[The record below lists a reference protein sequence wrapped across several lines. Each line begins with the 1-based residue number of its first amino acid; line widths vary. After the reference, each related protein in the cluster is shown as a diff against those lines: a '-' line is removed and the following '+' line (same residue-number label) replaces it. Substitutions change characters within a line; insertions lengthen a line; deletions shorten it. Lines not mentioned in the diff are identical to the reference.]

1 MSRLLRLATA
11 GSVDDGKST
20 LIGRLLY
27 DSKAIFE
34 DQLSAVEKTSHSRGQ
49 EAPDLALLTDGLRA
63 EREQG
68 ITIDV
73 AYRYFATPKRK
84 FIIADTPGHIQY
96 TRNMV
101 TGASTADVALILIDA
116 RNGVLEQ
123 SRRHAFLASLLGIPH
138 MIICINKMD
147 LVDFAQER
155 FEEIRDEF
163 RRFATKLEVSDLT
176 FIPMSALTGDNVVN
190 RSDAMPW
197 YEGTSLLRNLEDIYI
212 DSDRNLIDVRLPVQY
227 VIRPQQSS
235 RPSPE
240 IDLHDFRGYSGTI
253 GGGVIR
259 TGDEVTV
266 LPSGF
271 ATTVTAVWAPGGR
284 KLDEASAGQ
293 AVTLELADDIDIA
306 RGDLICRPHNRPHV
320 GQDIDAMVTWMTSE
334 SELTPGARYT
344 IQHTTQSTRAVVRSL
359 DYRLDVNTLHRDE
372 TANSL
377 SLNEIGRIRLRTQQ
391 PLLFDAYR
399 RSRETGSFILIDEAT
414 NNTVAAGM
422 ITGPSQQASHVVW
435 HSGSVQRNQR
445 ATLGMTVWLTGLS
458 GSGKSTVAAELERRL
473 VASGRPAYLLD
484 GDNLRHGLSSD
495 LGFSAEDRAEN
506 VRRTAEVAKLLA
518 DAGVVAIVSLVSPYA
533 ADRQRARATHADSG
547 LPFVEIFVDTPL
559 EICEQR
565 DPKGMYAKARA
576 GEIKNFTGIDDPYEA
591 PESPHLRLR
600 PADGDGA
607 AQAALV
613 LDLVERIS
621 G

>member
-1 MSRLLRLATA
+1 LRLATA

-20 LIGRLLY
+20 LIGRLLF

-34 DQLSAVEKTSHSRGQ
+34 DQLTAVEKTSHSRGHDT
-49 EAPDLALLTDGLRA
+49 PDLALLTDGLRA

-84 FIIADTPGHIQY
+84 FIIADTPGHTQY

-101 TGASTADVALILIDA
+101 TGASTADLALILIDA

-123 SRRHAFLASLLGIPH
+123 SRRHAFLATLLGIPH
-138 MIICINKMD
+138 LVICINKMD
-147 LVDFAQER
+147 LVDFSNER

-163 RRFATKLEVSDLT
+163 RRFAMKLEVTDLT
-176 FIPMSALTGDNVVN
+176 FIPMSALSGDNVVQ
-190 RSDAMPW
+190 RSESMPW
-197 YEGTSLLRNLEDIYI
+197 YGGTSLLQHLEDVHVA
-212 DSDRNLIDVRLPVQY
+212 SDRNLIDVRFPVQY
-227 VIRPQQSS
+227 VIRPHQSTDD
-235 RPSPE
+235 
-240 IDLHDFRGYSGTI
+240 DLHDFRGYAGTI
-253 GGGVIR
+253 AGGVVR

-271 ATTVTAVWAPGGR
+271 STAVEAVWGPGGR
-284 KLDEASAGQ
+284 KLDEAFAGQ
-293 AVTLELADDIDIA
+293 AVTLELRDKIDIS

-320 GQDIDAMVTWMTSE
+320 GQDIDAMVCWMS
-334 SELTPGARYT
+334 SDAQLTPGARYT
-344 IQHTTQSTRAVVRSL
+344 IQHTTRSTRAVVRSL

-372 TANSL
+372 TADGL

-399 RSRETGSFILIDEAT
+399 RSRDTGSFILVDEAT

-422 ITGPSQQASHVVW
+422 ITGPSQQKSRVVW
-435 HSGSVQRNQR
+435 HSGSVQRAER
-445 ATLGMTVWLTGLS
+445 ATQGMTVWLTGLS

-484 GDNLRHGLSSD
+484 GDNLRHGLNAG

-506 VRRTAEVAKLLA
+506 VRRVAEVAKLLA
-518 DAGVVAIVSLVSPYA
+518 DAGVVAIVSLVSPYH
-533 ADRQRARATHADSG
+533 ADRERARTLHSESG
-547 LPFVEIFVDTPL
+547 LPFAEIFVDTPL
-559 EICEQR
+559 QVCEAR

-576 GEIKNFTGIDDPYEA
+576 GEIKNFTGVDDPYEA

-600 PADGDGA
+600 PEDGDAA

-613 LDLVERIS
+613 VDLVERMAE
-621 G
+621 